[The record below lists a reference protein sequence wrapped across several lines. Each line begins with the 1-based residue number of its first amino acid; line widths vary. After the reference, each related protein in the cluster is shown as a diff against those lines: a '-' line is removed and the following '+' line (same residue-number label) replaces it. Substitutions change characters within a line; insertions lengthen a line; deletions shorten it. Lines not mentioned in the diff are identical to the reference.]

1 MTFAKSLGFWAL
13 SPCAKSKQPPFLWSD
28 SSSGQTYVR
37 IVQAAQQDSPMTNA
51 SACGSHIRGA
61 TATAVYRH
69 LQAADPGVI
78 PVQEG
83 RSIRAF
89 EDGASLCLGKIKLG
103 KPIQGGGKFPF
114 YKTLLTSCQNRWC
127 LTLWAQSEYVIFWLP
142 VFLCPVRR
150 PQFIRMLA

>member
-69 LQAADPGVI
+69 LQAADPWVI

-89 EDGASLCLGKIKLG
+89 ENGASLCLGEINR
-103 KPIQGGGKFPF
+103 KPIS
-114 YKTLLTSCQNRWC
+114 LLQNSPHY
-127 LTLWAQSEYVIFWLP
+127 LPKQVVPHLWAQFEYVIFWLP
-142 VFLCPVRR
+142 VFFCPVRR
-150 PQFIRMLA
+150 PQFMRMLA